1 MNDYSFKLEGANC
14 FMVRRIQKVAVIGS
28 GVMGSGIAAHLANCG
43 FETILFDIVPNQLT
57 ADEEKAGLTLES
69 KAVRNRFVDSAMKKL
84 LKQKPAPLTTKRS
97 LAKISTGNLEDDL
110 TKLGEVDWIIEV
122 VTENLAIKQSLF
134 EKVESVRKP
143 GTIVTSNTSGISIDA
158 MAEGRSEDFQK
169 HFLGTHFFNP
179 PRYLKLLEVIPSK
192 YTDPEVLE
200 YILNFG
206 EDEIGKGVVLAKD
219 TPNFIGNRIGTYGL
233 MVTLQVMRDKGFSV
247 GEVDSVTG
255 PLIGRP
261 KSATLRTLDVVGLDT
276 FVHVA
281 RNVYDNTTGEEQ
293 KVFEVPEY
301 LLKMVENGWLGAK
314 SGQGFFLKKGKEI
327 LELDVDSFEYVERKQ
342 LNTPSI
348 AFAKQQK
355 GLSNRVKSLV
365 YAEDRTGELL
375 WSIIA
380 PTLLYS
386 AQLTGEISDNIVGID
401 QAMKWGFGWT
411 QGPFELWDAIG
422 VTKSVARLTAEGK
435 EIPAIVNA
443 LLDKGY
449 DSFYTKIDDELHY
462 FDGTDYVKV
471 PRNEKAIDLAAYKK
485 KNGVL
490 KQNAGASVIDFGD
503 GVLLLEFTSKS
514 NSLGMDTMQM
524 LNYAIDLLDQTDDF
538 VGLVIGN
545 QSKNFSVGANLAMI
559 LMEAE
564 DDNFFELQSVVN
576 GFQQGTLRMKYS
588 RKPIVA
594 APYNMTLGG
603 GAEVC
608 LAAAHI
614 QASAETYMGLV
625 EVGVGVIP
633 GGGGNKELYM
643 KQLKGLPK
651 GVQFDLLNIVSK
663 TFETIATA
671 KTSMSAEEA
680 RDNNFLNFADGVSV
694 NPDHLLYDAKQAV
707 LGLVQAGYQP
717 PTREKVP
724 VVGEPGYAALL
735 LGAEGLA
742 NSGYASEYDVE
753 IAKKLAFVLA
763 GGLVPYGTLVDE
775 QYLLD
780 LEREAFIDLVKSQR
794 TQQRMQHM
802 LVKGKPL
809 RN

>member
-1 MNDYSFKLEGANC
+1 MVVHSKLEGANC

-43 FETILFDIVPNQLT
+43 FETHLFDIVPNSLT
-57 ADEEKAGLTLES
+57 AEEEKAGLTLES
-69 KAVRNRFVDSAMKKL
+69 PAVRNRFVDSAMAKL

-97 LAKISTGNLEDDL
+97 LNNIKTGNLEDDL
-110 TKLGEVDWIIEV
+110 KELSKVDWIIEV
-122 VTENLAIKQSLF
+122 VTENLAIKRSLYD
-134 EKVESVRKP
+134 KIESVRTP
-143 GTIVTSNTSGISIDA
+143 GTIVSSNTSGISIDA

-169 HFLGTHFFNP
+169 NFLGTHFFNP

-192 YTDPEVLE
+192 YTDQAVLD
-200 YILNFG
+200 YMLAFG
-206 EDEIGKGVVLAKD
+206 EDAIGKGVVLAKD
-219 TPNFIGNRIGTYGL
+219 TPNFIGNRVGTYGL
-233 MVTLQVMRDKGFSV
+233 MITLQVMREKGYSV

-261 KSATLRTLDVVGLDT
+261 SSATLRTLDVVGLDT
-276 FVHVA
+276 FIHVA
-281 RNVYDNTTGEEQ
+281 NNVYDNTTGEEQ
-293 KVFEVPEY
+293 KVFEVPAY
-301 LLKMVENGWLGAK
+301 LAKMVENGWLGAK
-314 SGQGFFLKKGKEI
+314 SGQGFFLKKGRDI
-327 LELDVDSFEYVERKQ
+327 LELDLDTFEYGPRKA
-342 LNTPSI
+342 LETPSI
-348 AFAKQQK
+348 AAAKQQR
-355 GLSNRVKSLV
+355 GLANRVKSLV

-386 AQLTGEISDNIVGID
+386 AELNGEISDSILGID

-411 QGPFELWDAIG
+411 QGPFEVWDAIG
-422 VTKSVARLTAEGK
+422 VTQSVARMTKEGYT
-435 EIPAIVNA
+435 IPAFVNA

-449 DSFYTKIDDELHY
+449 DSFYTTIDDELHY

-471 PRNEKAIDLAAYKK
+471 PRNEKAIDLALYKK
-485 KNGVL
+485 QHGVL
-490 KQNAGASVIDFGD
+490 KKNAGASVIDFGD

-514 NSLGMDTMQM
+514 NALGLDTMQM
-524 LNYAIDLLDQTDDF
+524 LNYALDLLDQSDDF
-538 VGLVIGN
+538 IGLVIGN

-564 DDNFFELQSVVN
+564 DDNTFELDAVVN
-576 GFQQGTLRMKYS
+576 AFQQGTLRMKYS
-588 RKPIVA
+588 KKPVVA

-651 GVQFDLLNIVSK
+651 GVNIDLLNIVSK

-680 RDNNFLNFADGVSV
+680 RDNNFLNFADGISV

-707 LGLVQAGYQP
+707 IGLVAEGYQA

-724 VVGEPGYAALL
+724 VVGETGYAALL
-735 LGAEGLA
+735 LGAEGLK
-742 NSGYASEYDVE
+742 NSGFASTYDLE
-753 IAKKLAFVLA
+753 IAKKLAYVLA

-780 LEREAFIDLVKSQR
+780 LEREAFISLVQNAA

-802 LVKGKPL
+802 LLKGKPL

>member
-1 MNDYSFKLEGANC
+1 MNGYSFKLEGANC

-43 FETILFDIVPNQLT
+43 FETHLFDIVPNSLT
-57 ADEEKAGLTLES
+57 AEEEKAGLTLAS
-69 KAVRNRFVDSAMKKL
+69 PAVRNRFVDSAMAKL

-97 LAKISTGNLEDDL
+97 LNNMKTGNLEDNL
-110 TKLGEVDWIIEV
+110 NELSNVDWIIEV
-122 VTENLAIKQSLF
+122 VTENLAIKKSLYD
-134 EKVESVRKP
+134 KIESVRTP
-143 GTIVTSNTSGISIDA
+143 GTIVSSNTSGISIDA

-169 HFLGTHFFNP
+169 NFLGTHFFNP

-192 YTDPEVLE
+192 YTDQAVID
-200 YILNFG
+200 YILAFG

-233 MVTLQVMRDKGFSV
+233 MVTLQVMRDKGYSV

-261 KSATLRTLDVVGLDT
+261 SSATMRTLDVVGLDT
-276 FVHVA
+276 FIHVA
-281 RNVYDNTTGEEQ
+281 NNVYEKTTGTEQ
-293 KVFEVPEY
+293 KVFEVPDY
-301 LLKMVENGWLGAK
+301 LAEMVDKGWLGAK
-314 SGQGFFLKKGKEI
+314 SGQGFFMKKGKEI
-327 LELDVDSFEYVERKQ
+327 LELDIDTFEYVPRKA
-342 LNTPSI
+342 LDTPSI
-348 AFAKQQK
+348 AVAKQQR
-355 GLSNRVKSLV
+355 GLANRVKSLI

-375 WSIIA
+375 WNIIA
-380 PTLLYS
+380 PTLIYS
-386 AQLTGEISDNIVGID
+386 AELNGEISDSILGID

-411 QGPFELWDAIG
+411 QGPFEVWDAIG
-422 VTKSVARLTAEGK
+422 VTQSVARMTKEGYT
-435 EIPAIVNA
+435 IPAFVNA

-449 DSFYTKIDDELHY
+449 DSFYATIDDELHY

-471 PRNEKAIDLAAYKK
+471 PRNEKAIDLALYKK

-514 NSLGMDTMQM
+514 NALGLDTMQM
-524 LNYAIDLLDQTDDF
+524 LNYALDLLDQSDDF
-538 VGLVIGN
+538 IGLVIGN

-564 DDNFFELQSVVN
+564 DDNTFELDAVVN
-576 GFQQGTLRMKYS
+576 AFQQGTLRMKYS
-588 RKPIVA
+588 KKPVVA

-614 QASAETYMGLV
+614 QASSETFMGLV

-651 GVQFDLLNIVSK
+651 GVTVDLLNIASN

-671 KTSMSAEEA
+671 KTSTSAEEA
-680 RDNNFLNFADGVSV
+680 RDNNFLNAADGISV

-707 LGLVQAGYQP
+707 IGLVAAGYKA

-735 LGAEGLA
+735 LGAESLK
-742 NSGYASEYDVE
+742 NSGFASDYDIE
-753 IAKKLAFVLA
+753 IAKKLAYVLA

-780 LEREAFIDLVKSQR
+780 LEREAFISLVQNAA

-802 LVKGKPL
+802 LLKGKPL